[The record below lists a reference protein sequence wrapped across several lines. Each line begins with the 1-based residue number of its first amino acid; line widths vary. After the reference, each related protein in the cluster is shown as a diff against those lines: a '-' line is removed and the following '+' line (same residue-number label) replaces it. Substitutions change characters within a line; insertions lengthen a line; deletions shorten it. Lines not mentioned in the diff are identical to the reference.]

1 MKQWMAAAAVS
12 AVLALS
18 ACAGSGGGSG
28 GKSSLTME
36 AQVALLQAEQDIK
49 FAESKKGDTTAAKAE
64 LKKARDAAAA
74 GDSKTAEKHANEA
87 SKLALKAAK

>member
-1 MKQWMAAAAVS
+1 MKKVMAAAAVS

-18 ACAGSGGGSG
+18 ACAGSGGSG

-49 FAESKKGDTTAAKAE
+49 FADSKKGDTAAAKAE
-64 LKKARDAAAA
+64 LKKAQDAATA
-74 GDSKTAEKHANEA
+74 GDSKTAEKHANKA
-87 SKLALKAAK
+87 SEMALKAAK

>member
-1 MKQWMAAAAVS
+1 MKKWMAAAAVS

-18 ACAGSGGGSG
+18 ACAGSGGSG

-64 LKKARDAAAA
+64 LKKAQDAAAA

-87 SKLALKAAK
+87 SKMALKAAK